1 MKVRAQT
8 DNLTDTIVDRRAAR
22 IGGRDVGTDGIPRRS
37 FERTRNV
44 VSTRNTLPVGP
55 FETTHVHTLHRTHTT
70 HSFRKRLAHAGKPKR
85 GPTCMCVRRA
95 PSRARPCVAPP
106 GSACSRRL
114 CPAVR
119 LRDRVHAAAR
129 GNPDESVAADARREH
144 ARERCG
150 ACWSSAQRAPAR
162 AYARVT

>member
-70 HSFRKRLAHAGKPKR
+70 HSFRKRLAHAGKPKLNITETILQVDR
-85 GPTCMCVRRA
+85 KKVTRITEMIRA
-95 PSRARPCVAPP
+95 
-106 GSACSRRL
+106 L
-114 CPAVR
+114 
-119 LRDRVHAAAR
+119 
-129 GNPDESVAADARREH
+129 
-144 ARERCG
+144 
-150 ACWSSAQRAPAR
+150 
-162 AYARVT
+162 